1 MTNLLTQTEEMILVT
16 VWFFQNSAYC
26 VPIREHLNKLSKK
39 KWSLGAVY
47 DSLERLERKG
57 YLMSK
62 MSEPTGE
69 RGGRSKRL
77 FKLTAAGKNALVQI
91 RRIQETLWIGIKDL
105 EKESR

>member
-16 VWFFQNSAYC
+16 VWSIENSAYC
-26 VPIREHLNKLSKK
+26 VPIRDHLNTLSKK

-57 YLMSK
+57 YLVSR
-62 MSEPTGE
+62 MSEPSGE

-77 FKLTAAGKNALVQI
+77 YKMTAAGKQALVQI
-91 RRIQETLWIGIKDL
+91 RRIQETLWMGIKNL